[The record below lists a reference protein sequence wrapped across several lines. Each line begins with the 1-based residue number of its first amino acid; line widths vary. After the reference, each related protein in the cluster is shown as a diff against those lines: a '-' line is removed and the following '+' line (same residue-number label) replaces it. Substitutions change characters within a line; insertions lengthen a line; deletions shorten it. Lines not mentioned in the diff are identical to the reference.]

1 MSLVLNVEILGE
13 FKNLTAATKGAQS
26 QLTQMNKKAASVSKA
41 ITGAFAAIGV
51 GFSLRVITQE
61 LEEAAKAAVE
71 DSKSMNILALAMK
84 NTAGATKEQIAQ
96 AEKSINRMQF
106 QAGVA
111 DDELRPAFQKLF
123 IATKDVTQSNR
134 LLQIALDAS
143 AATGKSLDAVSQA
156 MAKSLAGSDT
166 ALVKLIPSLKGAK
179 DPMAELEK
187 TFKGAAAEAA
197 NTDPYQR
204 MQVIFGELQEQIG
217 MALLPTLNK
226 FSAWLATPEGT
237 AKMQAIIDLV
247 VGMIDK
253 FKILIDWVLQNKE
266 AILAFTG
273 VLAGSVVIF
282 KAITTAI
289 TVYNTVMAA
298 SALATTAL
306 TTSLGPLAAALA
318 TVLTLWTA
326 YSNIQ
331 AGGGVLSPVPAGSA
345 GSTFLE
351 STANPSAGGSNMS
364 FKTPAKTTT
373 KAPVT
378 IVNNIKATQSAA
390 QISATLNK
398 QLKASGSS
406 TIIRGGR

>member
-26 QLTQMNKKAASVSKA
+26 QLTAMNKKAANVSKA

-51 GFSLRVITQE
+51 GFSLRIITQE
-61 LEEAAKAAVE
+61 LEEAAKAAIE
-71 DSKSMNILALAMK
+71 DTKSQKLLALAME
-84 NTAGATKEQIAQ
+84 NTANATKDQIAQ
-96 AEKSINRMQF
+96 AEKSINKMQF

-111 DDELRPAFQKLF
+111 DDQLRPAFQKLF

-187 TFKGAAAEAA
+187 TFKGAATEAA
-197 NTDPYQR
+197 NIDPYQK

-226 FSAWLATPEGT
+226 FSAWLSTPEGT
-237 AKMQAIIDLV
+237 AKMQAIIDLAI
-247 VGMIDK
+247 GMIDK
-253 FKILIDWVLQNKE
+253 FTILTDWVLKNKD
-266 AILAFTG
+266 AIIAFSG
-273 VLAGSVVIF
+273 VLAVAAVGF
-282 KAITTAI
+282 KAVTTAI

-298 SALATTAL
+298 SAIATGAL
-306 TTSLGPLAAALA
+306 TASLGPLAVALG

-331 AGGGVLSPVPAGSA
+331 AGGGVLSPVPSGSP
-345 GSTFLE
+345 GSTFLG
-351 STANPSAGGSNMS
+351 STGSSNSGNMG
-364 FKTPAKTTT
+364 FNVPKAAPKAAAKTN
-373 KAPVT
+373 VV
-378 IVNNIKATQSAA
+378 VNVKATQSPQ
-390 QISATLNK
+390 QIATAINK
-398 QLKASGSS
+398 GSFYSGTQLL
-406 TIIRGGR
+406 RGGR

>member
-26 QLTQMNKKAASVSKA
+26 QLTAMNKRAQGISKA
-41 ITGAFAAIGV
+41 MTGAFAAIGV
-51 GFSLRVITQE
+51 GFSLRVITQQ
-61 LEEAAKAAVE
+61 LEESAKAAIE
-71 DSKSMNILALAMK
+71 DTKSQNLLALAMQ
-84 NTAGATKEQIAQ
+84 NTAKATKDQVAQ

-123 IATKDVTQSNR
+123 IATKDVTASNR

-187 TFKGAAAEAA
+187 TFKGAAEEAA

-204 MQVIFGELQEQIG
+204 MQVIFGEIQEQIG
-217 MALLPTLNK
+217 VVLLPTLNK
-226 FSAWLATPEGT
+226 FAAWLATPHGQKQLQE
-237 AKMQAIIDLV
+237 LV
-247 VGMIDK
+247 NQITQ
-253 FKILIDWVLQNKE
+253 VLG
-266 AILAFTG
+266 AFTS
-273 VLAGSVVIF
+273 LASWVFDNKDWLVPMVIAIGSV
-282 KAITTAI
+282 TAAFS
-289 TVYNTVMAA
+289 AA
-298 SALATTAL
+298 T
-306 TTSLGPLAAALA
+306 AAARAFQAAA
-318 TVLTLWTA
+318 TLGLSA
-326 YSNIQ
+326 GALG
-331 AGGGVLSPVPAGSA
+331 AGGVVAGIGAGAAVGGFIEGQTRGQTSQIYGEGFKQL
-345 GSTFLE
+345 GSTTLGKN
-351 STANPSAGGSNMS
+351 TAP
-364 FKTPAKTTT
+364 T
-373 KAPVT
+373 V
-378 IVNNIKATQSAA
+378 VQNIKATQSAA
-390 QISATLNK
+390 QISQVLNK

>member
-26 QLTQMNKKAASVSKA
+26 QLTAMNKRAQSVSKA

-51 GFSLRVITQE
+51 GFSLRVITQQ
-61 LEEAAKAAVE
+61 LEESAKAAIE
-71 DSKSMNILALAMK
+71 DSKSMNILALAME
-84 NTAGATKEQIAQ
+84 NTAGATKAQIAQ

-143 AATGKSLDAVSQA
+143 AATGKDLDAVSQA

-204 MQVIFGELQEQIG
+204 MQVIFGEMQEQIG
-217 MALLPTLNK
+217 MALLPVLNK
-226 FSAWLATPEGT
+226 FSEWLATPEGQ
-237 AKMQAIIDLV
+237 AKLQGLVDLV
-247 VGMIDK
+247 VDLTGKFTTLLGWVID
-253 FKILIDWVLQNKE
+253 NKE
-266 AILAFTG
+266 AFLIFT
-273 VLAGSVVIF
+273 A
-282 KAITTAI
+282 AIGALTIGLKLYTA
-289 TVYNTVMAA
+289 AA
-298 SALATTAL
+298 SLGAGATTAL
-306 TTSLGPLAAALA
+306 GVAAKTALPA
-318 TVLTLWTA
+318 LTAIIAAMETIKWLNEQLNFSQMNLNA
-326 YSNIQ
+326 S
-331 AGGGVLSPVPAGSA
+331 GGALNLSGQ
-345 GSTFLE
+345 
-351 STANPSAGGSNMS
+351 STAAPSAGGSNMQ
-364 FKTPAKTTT
+364 FITPKAAPKTTA
-373 KAPVT
+373 KPNVV
-378 IVNNIKATQSAA
+378 VNVKATQSPQ
-390 QISATLNK
+390 QIATAINK
-398 QLKASGSS
+398 GSFYSGTQLL
-406 TIIRGGR
+406 RGGR

>member
-26 QLTQMNKKAASVSKA
+26 QLTAMNKKAANVSKA

-51 GFSLRVITQE
+51 GFSLRIITQE
-61 LEEAAKAAVE
+61 LEEAAKAAIE
-71 DSKSMNILALAMK
+71 DTKSQKLLALAME
-84 NTAGATKEQIAQ
+84 NTANATKAQIAQ

-111 DDELRPAFQKLF
+111 DDQLRPAFQKLF

-187 TFKGAAAEAA
+187 TFKGAATEAA
-197 NTDPYQR
+197 NIDPYQK

-226 FSAWLATPEGT
+226 FSAWLSTPEGT
-237 AKMQAIIDLV
+237 AKMQAIIDLAI
-247 VGMIDK
+247 GMIDK
-253 FKILIDWVLQNKE
+253 FTILTDWVLKNKD
-266 AILAFTG
+266 AIIAFSG
-273 VLAGSVVIF
+273 VLAAAAVTF

-289 TVYNTVMAA
+289 TIYNTVVAA
-298 SALATTAL
+298 SAIATGAL
-306 TTSLGPLAAALA
+306 TASLGPLAAALA

-331 AGGGVLSPVPAGSA
+331 AGGGVLTPVPQGSP
-345 GSTFLE
+345 GSTFLG
-351 STANPSAGGSNMS
+351 SSGSSNAGNMG
-364 FKTPAKTTT
+364 FNIPKTPAKTP
-373 KAPVT
+373 APVV
-378 IVNNIKATQSAA
+378 INNNIKSTQSAA

>member
-26 QLTQMNKKAASVSKA
+26 QLTAMNKKAANVSKA

-61 LEEAAKAAVE
+61 LEEAAKAAIE
-71 DSKSMNILALAMK
+71 DTKSQKLLALAME
-84 NTAGATKEQIAQ
+84 NTANATKSQIAQ

-123 IATKDVTQSNR
+123 IATKDVTASNR

-187 TFKGAAAEAA
+187 TFKGAATEAA
-197 NTDPYQR
+197 NIDPYQK

-226 FSAWLATPEGT
+226 FSAWLSTPEGT
-237 AKMQAIIDLV
+237 AKMQAIIDLAI
-247 VGMIDK
+247 GMIDK
-253 FKILIDWVLQNKE
+253 FTILTDWVLKNKE
-266 AILAFTG
+266 AIIAFSG
-273 VLAGSVVIF
+273 VLAVAAVGF
-282 KAITTAI
+282 KAVTTAI

-298 SALATTAL
+298 SAIATGAL
-306 TTSLGPLAAALA
+306 TASLGPLAAALG

-331 AGGGVLSPVPAGSA
+331 AGGGVLTPVPQGSP
-345 GSTFLE
+345 GNTFL
-351 STANPSAGGSNMS
+351 GSNGS
-364 FKTPAKTTT
+364 SNSGNLGFNVPPAKPAP
-373 KAPVT
+373 KAKNDPPVV
-378 IVNNIKATQSAA
+378 IVKANQSAA
-390 QISATLNK
+390 QISAALNK

>member
-26 QLTQMNKKAASVSKA
+26 QLTAMNKRAQGVSKA

-51 GFSLRVITQE
+51 GFSLRVITQQ
-61 LEEAAKAAVE
+61 LEEAAKAAIE
-71 DSKSMNILALAMK
+71 DTKSQNLLALAME
-84 NTAGATKEQIAQ
+84 NTAGATKAQIAQ

-187 TFKGAAAEAA
+187 TFAGAAAEAA

-204 MQVIFGELQEQIG
+204 MQVIFGEMQEQIG
-217 MALLPTLNK
+217 MALLPVLNK
-226 FSAWLATPEGT
+226 FSEWLATPEGT
-237 AKMQAIIDLV
+237 AKLQGLVDLV
-247 VGMIDK
+247 VNLTGKFTTLLGWVID
-253 FKILIDWVLQNKE
+253 NKE
-266 AILAFTG
+266 AFIAFT
-273 VLAGSVVIF
+273 AVVGALTIGL
-282 KAITTAI
+282 KLYTA
-289 TVYNTVMAA
+289 AA
-298 SALATTAL
+298 SLGAGATTAL
-306 TTSLGPLAAALA
+306 GTAAKVALPALTATIAALEA
-318 TVLTLWTA
+318 IKWLNENLNFSQQNLNA
-326 YSNIQ
+326 S
-331 AGGGVLSPVPAGSA
+331 GGALNFSGTSSAQPSP
-345 GSTFLE
+345 
-351 STANPSAGGSNMS
+351 GGSNMT
-364 FKTPAKTTT
+364 FTTPSKPTTAKPT
-373 KAPVT
+373 V
-378 IVNNIKATQSAA
+378 VQNIRITGTQSPQ
-390 QISATLNK
+390 QIATSLNK
-398 QLKASGSS
+398 GAKYSGTQLL
-406 TIIRGGR
+406 RGGR